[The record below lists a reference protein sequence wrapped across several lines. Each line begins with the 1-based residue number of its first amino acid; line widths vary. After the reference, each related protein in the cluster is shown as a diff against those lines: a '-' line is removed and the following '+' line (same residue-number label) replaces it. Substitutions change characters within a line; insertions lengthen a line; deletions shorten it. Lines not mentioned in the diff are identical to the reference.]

1 MTTKKTT
8 KTKKAPAKAAAKRS
22 SAKSA
27 KAKSGKNEGLRLT
40 SVSPSLTVNDIEKSL
55 AWYRDV
61 LGFTVDQRWESDGK
75 LMGAEVKAG
84 SVVFMIGQ
92 DDWKKGRDRIKGVG
106 VRIYCDTD
114 QDIDRLAAQIKAN
127 GGMLAQEPKDQP
139 WGMRDLAID
148 DPDGYKIT
156 IAKELSKR

>member
-1 MTTKKTT
+1 MAAKKTT

-22 SAKSA
+22 SAKSV
-27 KAKSGKNEGLRLT
+27 KAKSGKNETLRLI

-61 LGFTVDQRWESDGK
+61 LGFTVDQRWEGDGK
-75 LMGAEVKAG
+75 LMGAEMKAG
-84 SVVFMIGQ
+84 SVVLMIGQ
-92 DDWKKGRDRIKGVG
+92 DDWKKGRDRVKGAG

-114 QDIDRLAAQIKAN
+114 QDIDRLAARIKAN
-127 GGMLAQEPKDQP
+127 GGTLAQEPKDQP

-156 IAKELSKR
+156 IARDLKT

>member
-1 MTTKKTT
+1 MAAKKTT
-8 KTKKAPAKAAAKRS
+8 KSKKTPAKATKRS
-22 SAKSA
+22 SAKA
-27 KAKSGKNEGLRLT
+27 TKAKSGKNETLRLI

-61 LGFTVDQRWESDGK
+61 LGFTVDQRWEADGK
-75 LMGAEVKAG
+75 LMGAEMKAG
-84 SVVFMIGQ
+84 NVVLMIGQ
-92 DDWKKGRDRIKGVG
+92 DDWKKGRDRVKGAG

-114 QDIDRLAAQIKAN
+114 QDIDRLAARIKAN
-127 GGMLAQEPKDQP
+127 GGTLAQEPKDQP

-156 IAKELSKR
+156 IARDLKT

>member
-1 MTTKKTT
+1 MAAKKTT
-8 KTKKAPAKAAAKRS
+8 KSKKAPAKAAKRS

-27 KAKSGKNEGLRLT
+27 KAKSGKSEGLRLT
-40 SVSPSLTVNDIEKSL
+40 STSPSLTVNDIEKSL

-61 LGFTVDQRWESDGK
+61 LGFTVDQRWEGDGK
-75 LMGAEVKAG
+75 LMGAEMKAG
-84 SVVFMIGQ
+84 NVVLMIGQ
-92 DDWKKGRDRIKGVG
+92 DDWKKGRDRVKGAG

-114 QDIDRLAAQIKAN
+114 QDIDRLAARIKAN
-127 GGMLAQEPKDQP
+127 GGTLAQEPKDQP

-156 IAKELSKR
+156 IARDLKT

>member
-1 MTTKKTT
+1 MAAKKTT
-8 KTKKAPAKAAAKRS
+8 KSKKAPAKAAKRS

-27 KAKSGKNEGLRLT
+27 KAKSGKSEGLRLT
-40 SVSPSLTVNDIEKSL
+40 STSPSLTVNDIEKSL

-61 LGFTVDQRWESDGK
+61 LGFTVDQRWEGDGK
-75 LMGAEVKAG
+75 LMGAEMKAG
-84 SVVFMIGQ
+84 NVVLMIGQ
-92 DDWKKGRDRIKGVG
+92 DDWKKGRDRVKGAG

-114 QDIDRLAAQIKAN
+114 QDIDRLAARIKAN
-127 GGMLAQEPKDQP
+127 GGTLAQEPKEQP

-156 IAKELSKR
+156 IARDLKT

>member
-1 MTTKKTT
+1 MAAKKTT
-8 KTKKAPAKAAAKRS
+8 KTKKAPAKTTKRS
-22 SAKSA
+22 SAKAA
-27 KAKSGKNEGLRLT
+27 KAKTGKNEGLRLA
-40 SVSPSLTVNDIEKSL
+40 SVSPGLTVNDIEKSL
-55 AWYRDV
+55 AWYCDV

-92 DDWKKGRDRIKGVG
+92 DDWKKGRDRVKGAG

-114 QDIDRLAAQIKAN
+114 QDIDRLAARIKAN
-127 GGMLAQEPKDQP
+127 GGTLAQEPKDQP

-156 IAKELSKR
+156 IARDLKKR